1 MEEEILGQE
10 DILSIQQDEMKRTIK
25 EYIKNQFM
33 QQIKY
38 HEKSTQTRLRVAE
51 ENKVKQT
58 AAFSG
63 CL

>member
-38 HEKSTQTRLRVAE
+38 HEKSTQTRLWVVEA
-51 ENKVKQT
+51 NKVKQT
-58 AAFSG
+58 AIFSDS
-63 CL
+63 L